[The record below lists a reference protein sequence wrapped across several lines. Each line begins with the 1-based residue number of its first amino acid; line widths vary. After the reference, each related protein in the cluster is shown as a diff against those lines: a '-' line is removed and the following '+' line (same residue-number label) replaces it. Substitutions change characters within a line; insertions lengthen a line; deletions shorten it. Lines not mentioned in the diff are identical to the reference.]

1 MAKITYIEH
10 DGTEH
15 RVEVEEG
22 LSVMRGAVDN
32 GVPGIDADC
41 GGQCACATCHVF
53 VDEAWL
59 ARTGD
64 KGEQEESMLSF
75 AAAATS
81 RMRVMTYILVSGYRS
96 PYLTAK
102 AAASTRSGFACA
114 AVSSAVTRPW
124 RSTRTRWDMLMT
136 SSISEEIRRTAM
148 PSAASSAK
156 SL

>member
-1 MAKITYIEH
+1 MPRVTYIEH

-15 RVEVEEG
+15 EVEVEDG

-64 KGEQEESMLSF
+64 KGEQEDSMLSF
-75 AAAATS
+75 AAATQPNS
-81 RMRVMTYILVSGYRS
+81 RLACQIEMTADLDGLVVR
-96 PYLTAK
+96 
-102 AAASTRSGFACA
+102 
-114 AVSSAVTRPW
+114 
-124 RSTRTRWDMLMT
+124 
-136 SSISEEIRRTAM
+136 M
-148 PSAASSAK
+148 PEAQH
-156 SL
+156 